1 MSKYKKIIVIGSGP
15 IIIGQACEF
24 DYSGTQALKA
34 LKEEGIKVILINS
47 NPATIMTDPDFS
59 YRTYIEPITFE
70 IVEQIIKKEK
80 PDAILPTMGGQTA
93 LNIAVELKE
102 SGILDKYGVEMIG
115 AKYESIKKAEDRILF
130 KKSMEKI
137 GLKVPPSF
145 YVSSVDEALKNYK
158 KIGFPLVIR
167 PSFTLGGTGGR
178 IVNNLKELKDAIENA
193 IKISPVGKALVEK
206 SLTGWK
212 EFELEVV
219 RDRNDNVIIVCS
231 IENIDPM
238 GIHTGDSITVAP
250 QQTLRDKEY
259 QDLRDASIEIMR
271 EIGVDT
277 GGSNIQFAV
286 SPDHKEFYVIEMN
299 PRVSRSSALASKAT
313 GFPIARIAAKLA
325 IGYTLDRLKNEI
337 TKITPSSFEPALD
350 YVAVKIPK
358 FAFEKFKGVDPF
370 LSTQMK
376 SVGEVLAIGR
386 NFKEALL
393 KGIISLEDRWTGL
406 NSLVERWLSEGK
418 LKYSEVKN
426 YLEENLKSFS
436 PYRIW
441 LIADALRWGFSV
453 EKIYELTKIDPFFID
468 QIKQIIEQED
478 EIVRKTIGRLK
489 KEDIQKTK
497 EFGFSDK
504 RISELLELSEESI
517 REIRKELGIKP
528 CFYMVDTCAG
538 EIPAK
543 TPYFYSTY
551 EKGKT
556 EEKPFGKKGIVIL
569 GAGPS
574 RIGQGIEFDYI
585 CVQGIFSIK
594 EENKKGILINSNP
607 ETVSTDFDIS
617 DRLYFEP
624 VEKERVLEILDF
636 EKPYGV
642 ILQFGGQTPLNMARD
657 IEKEGF
663 NILGTSSYQIERAED
678 RKLFNDLIEKLGLK
692 KPRGR
697 IVYDEKEAIETVK
710 EMGFPVLIRP
720 SYVLGGRA
728 MYIGYDME
736 DVKGFLKE
744 VFEVSKGTSV
754 LIDEFLIDAKE
765 FDVDAI
771 SDGKD
776 FYLCGIIEHIQE
788 AGIHSG
794 DSSMIFPPLYTPE
807 KILKEIEEI
816 AKLIAKELEI
826 KGFMNLQIALRDEDI
841 YILEVNPRASRTIP
855 FLSKAQGIP
864 FAKIATKIIVGKK
877 LKNYLKHR
885 KRIEYYAVKE
895 PVFSFSKLPGSDP
908 VLGPEMRSTGE
919 AMGIDKNAYSAFLKA
934 YFGAGW
940 KMNKGKK
947 VFISVR
953 DAHKPLILN
962 TAQIIK
968 KMGYSILATEG
979 TARYLRKHGI
989 KCKEVKKISEGFSE
1003 IINLI
1008 KKGEISA
1015 IINTPLRKNEVQDAK
1030 RIRWNAILYGIPCF
1044 TTVSEAKIFF
1054 EAMSRNKK
1062 IRIFRPLQN
1071 LNKK

>member
-1 MSKYKKIIVIGSGP
+1 MRHSYKKVLVIGSGP
-15 IIIGQACEF
+15 ITIGQACEF

-34 LKEEGIKVILINS
+34 LKEEGIKTILINS
-47 NPATIMTDPDFS
+47 NPATIMTDPEFS
-59 YRTYIEPITFE
+59 YKTYIEPITAE

-80 PDAILPTMGGQTA
+80 PDAILPTIGGQTA
-93 LNIAVELKE
+93 LNIAIELKE
-102 SGILDKYGVEMIG
+102 KGILDRYRVKLIG
-115 AKYESIKKAEDRILF
+115 ANYKSIKKAEDRILF

-145 YVSSVDEALKNYK
+145 YVSSLDEALKSYK

-178 IVNNLKELKDAIENA
+178 IVNNLREFREAVENA
-193 IKISPVGKALVEK
+193 IKISPVHKALIEK
-206 SLTGWK
+206 SLIGWK

-238 GIHTGDSITVAP
+238 GVHTGDSVTVAP

-313 GFPIARIAAKLA
+313 GFPIAKIATKLA
-325 IGYTLDRLKNEI
+325 IGYTIDQLKNEI
-337 TKITPSSFEPALD
+337 TRITPSSFEPSLD

-358 FAFEKFKGVDPF
+358 FAFEKFPGAEPY

-393 KGIISLEDRWTGL
+393 KGIISLEDKWTGL
-406 NSLVERWLSEGK
+406 NSLVEKWISEGK
-418 LKYSEVKN
+418 LKYSEVRD
-426 YLEENLKSFS
+426 YLEESLKKFT
-436 PYRIW
+436 PFRLW

-453 EKIYELTKIDPFFID
+453 EKIYELTGIDPFFIY
-468 QIKQIIEQED
+468 QIKEIVEQED
-478 EIVRKTIGRLK
+478 LIVSKTIGRLSE
-489 KEDIQKTK
+489 EDLRKTK
-497 EFGFSDK
+497 ELGFSDK
-504 RISELLELSEESI
+504 RISELLEISEDAVK
-517 REIRKELGIKP
+517 EIRREFKIKP

-538 EIPAK
+538 EFPAK

-551 EKGKT
+551 EKGKN
-556 EEKPFGKKGIVIL
+556 EVKPFGKNGVVIL

-585 CVQGIFSIK
+585 CVQGIFAIK
-594 EENKKGILINSNP
+594 EEGKKGILINSNP

-624 VEKERVLEILDF
+624 VEKEKIMEILEF
-636 EKPYGV
+636 EKPQGV
-642 ILQFGGQTPLNMARD
+642 ILQFGGQTPLNIAVD
-657 IEKEGF
+657 IEKEGYRV
-663 NILGTSSYQIERAED
+663 LGTSPHQIERAED
-678 RKLFNDLIEKLGLK
+678 RKHFSELIEKLGLK
-692 KPRGR
+692 KPRCR
-697 IVYDEKEAIETVK
+697 IVYDENEALKAVREI
-710 EMGFPVLIRP
+710 GFPVLIRP
-720 SYVLGGRA
+720 SFVLGGRA

-736 DVKGFLKE
+736 DVRGFLKE
-744 VFEVSKGTSV
+744 VFEISKGTSV

-771 SDGKD
+771 SDGRD
-776 FYLCGIIEHIQE
+776 FYLCGIIEHIHE
-788 AGIHSG
+788 AGVHSG

-807 KILKEIEEI
+807 RILKEIEEI
-816 AKLIAKELEI
+816 ARLIAKELEI
-826 KGFMNLQIALRDEDI
+826 KGFINLQIALRDEDI
-841 YILEVNPRASRTIP
+841 YILEVNPRASRTVP
-855 FLSKAQGIP
+855 FLSKAQKIP
-864 FAKIATKIIVGKK
+864 FARIATKVILGKK
-877 LKNYLKHR
+877 LRNYLKETG
-885 KRIEYYAVKE
+885 RITHYAVKE

-919 AMGIDKNAYSAFLKA
+919 AMGIDKSPYSAFLKA

-940 KMNKGKK
+940 KMNRGKK

-953 DAHKPLILN
+953 DAHKPLILQ
-962 TAQIIK
+962 TAEIIK
-968 KMGYSILATEG
+968 RMGFEILATEG
-979 TARYLRKHGI
+979 TASYLRKHNI
-989 KCKEVKKISEGFSE
+989 KCSNVKKISDGFNE
-1003 IINLI
+1003 IIEFI
-1008 KKGEISA
+1008 KKGEISI
-1015 IINTPLRKNEVQDAK
+1015 IINTPMRKNEIEDAK
-1030 RIRWNAILYGIPCF
+1030 KIRWNAILYGIPCF
-1044 TTVSEAKIFF
+1044 TTISEAKMFF
-1054 EAMSRNKK
+1054 EAIKRENELK
-1062 IRIFRPLQN
+1062 IFKPLQN
-1071 LNKK
+1071 LK

>member
-1 MSKYKKIIVIGSGP
+1 MSKYKKVLLIGSGP
-15 IIIGQACEF
+15 IVIGQACEF

-34 LKEEGIKVILINS
+34 LKEEEIKVILINS
-47 NPATIMTDPDFS
+47 NPATIMTDPEFS
-59 YRTYIEPITFE
+59 HKTYIEPIIPE
-70 IVEQIIKKEK
+70 IVEQVIEKER

-93 LNIAVELKE
+93 LNIAVLLKE
-102 SGILDKYGVEMIG
+102 KGILDKYGVKMIG
-115 AKYESIKKAEDRILF
+115 ASYESIKKAEDRILF

-145 YVSSVDEALKNYK
+145 YVSSIEEALKNYK

-178 IVNNLKELKDAIENA
+178 IVNNLKEFKEAVKNA
-193 IKISPVGKALVEK
+193 LKISPVEKALIEK
-206 SLTGWK
+206 SLIGWK

-219 RDRNDNVIIVCS
+219 RDKNDNVIIVCS

-238 GIHTGDSITVAP
+238 GVHTGDSITVAP

-286 SPDHKEFYVIEMN
+286 SPDHEEFYVIEMN

-313 GFPIARIAAKLA
+313 GFPIAKIAAKLA
-325 IGYTLDRLKNEI
+325 IGYTLDELKNEI
-337 TKITPSSFEPALD
+337 TKITPSSFEPTLD

-358 FAFEKFKGVDPF
+358 FAFEKFPGADPY

-393 KGIISLEDRWTGL
+393 KGIISLEERWTGL
-406 NSLVERWLSEGK
+406 NSLVERWLSDGK
-418 LKYSEVKN
+418 LKYSEVRD
-426 YLEENLKSFS
+426 YLEENLKKFS
-436 PYRIW
+436 PYRMW

-453 EKIYELTKIDPFFID
+453 ERIYELTKIDPFFIE
-468 QIKQIIEQED
+468 QIKDIVLQED
-478 EIVRKTIGRLK
+478 EIVKKTIGRLT
-489 KEDIQKTK
+489 KEDIHRTK
-497 EFGFSDK
+497 ELGFSDK

-517 REIRKELGIKP
+517 KEIRRELKIRP

-538 EIPAK
+538 EFPAK

-551 EKGKT
+551 EKGKN
-556 EEKPFGKKGIVIL
+556 EAKLFGKKGVVIL

-585 CVQGIFSIK
+585 CVQGIFAIK
-594 EENKKGILINSNP
+594 EEDKKGILINSNP

-624 VEKERVLEILDF
+624 IEKERVLEILDF
-636 EKPYGV
+636 ENPYGV
-642 ILQFGGQTPLNMARD
+642 ILQFGGQTPLNLARE

-663 NILGTSSYQIERAED
+663 NILGTSPSQIERAED
-678 RKLFNDLIEKLGLK
+678 RRFFSELIEKLGLK
-692 KPRGR
+692 KPRCR
-697 IVYDEKEAIETVK
+697 IAYDEKEAIEAIG
-710 EMGFPVLIRP
+710 EIGFPVLIRP

-728 MYIGYDME
+728 MYIAYDME

-754 LIDEFLIDAKE
+754 LIDEFLQDAKE

-771 SDGKD
+771 FDGKD
-776 FYLCGIIEHIQE
+776 FYLCGIIEHIHE

-807 KILKEIEEI
+807 RILKEIEEI
-816 AKLIAKELEI
+816 ARLIAKELEI
-826 KGFMNLQIALRDEDI
+826 KGFINLQIALRDEDI
-841 YILEVNPRASRTIP
+841 YILEVNPRASRTVP

-864 FAKIATKIIVGKK
+864 FAKIGAKVILGKK
-877 LKNYLKHR
+877 LKNYLRDRKEIKH
-885 KRIEYYAVKE
+885 YSVKE
-895 PVFSFSKLPGSDP
+895 PVFSFSKLPGTDP
-908 VLGPEMRSTGE
+908 LLGPEMRSTGE
-919 AMGIDKNAYSAFLKA
+919 AMGTDKNPYSAFLKA
-934 YFGAGW
+934 YTGAGW

-947 VFISVR
+947 IFISVR
-953 DAHKPLILN
+953 DAHKPLILKI
-962 TAQIIK
+962 AEIIK
-968 KMGYSILATEG
+968 NMGYEILATEG
-979 TARYLRKHGI
+979 TANYLKKHGI
-989 KCKEVKKISEGFSE
+989 ECREVRKISEGFNE
-1003 IINLI
+1003 IIELI
-1008 KKGEISA
+1008 RKGEISA
-1015 IINTPLRKNEVQDAK
+1015 IVNTPLRKNEIQDAK

-1044 TTVSEAKIFF
+1044 TTISQAGIFF
-1054 EAMSRNKK
+1054 EAIKRVKQLKLFKPLCK
-1062 IRIFRPLQN
+1062 I
-1071 LNKK
+1071 

>member
-1 MSKYKKIIVIGSGP
+1 MQKYKKVLLIGSGP

-24 DYSGTQALKA
+24 DYSGTQALKS
-34 LKEEGIKVILINS
+34 LKEEGIKVILVNS
-47 NPATIMTDPDFS
+47 NPATIMTDPEFA
-59 YRTYIEPITFE
+59 YRTYIEPITSE
-70 IVEQIIKKEK
+70 IVEEVIKKER

-102 SGILDKYGVEMIG
+102 KGILDRYSLKLIG

-130 KKSMEKI
+130 KKSMERI
-137 GLKVPPSF
+137 GLRVPPSF
-145 YVSSVDEALKNYK
+145 YVSSINEAIKNYK
-158 KIGFPLVIR
+158 RIGFPLVIR

-178 IVNNLKELKDAIENA
+178 IVNNLKELKEAVSNA
-193 IKISPVGKALVEK
+193 IKISPVGKVLIEK
-206 SLTGWK
+206 SLIGWK

-219 RDRNDNVIIVCS
+219 RDKNDNVIIVCS

-238 GIHTGDSITVAP
+238 GVHTGDSITVAP

-313 GFPIARIAAKLA
+313 GFPIAKIAAKLA
-325 IGYTLDRLKNEI
+325 IGYTLDKLTNEI
-337 TKITPSSFEPALD
+337 TKITPSSFEPSLD
-350 YVAVKIPK
+350 YTAVKIPK
-358 FAFEKFKGVDPF
+358 FAFEKFPGVGPF
-370 LSTQMK
+370 LTTQMK
-376 SVGEVLAIGR
+376 SVGEILAIGR

-393 KGIISLEDRWTGL
+393 KGIISLEERWTGL
-406 NSLVERWLSEGK
+406 NSLVERWISEGR
-418 LKYSEVKN
+418 LKYREVKD
-426 YLEENLKSFS
+426 YLEENLRKFS

-441 LIADALRWGFSV
+441 LIADALRWGFGV
-453 EKIYELTKIDPFFID
+453 ERIYDLTGIDPFFID

-478 EIVRKTIGRLK
+478 EIVKKTIGRLS
-489 KEDIQKTK
+489 KEEIQRTK

-517 REIRKELGIKP
+517 KEIRNELKIKP

-538 EIPAK
+538 EFPAK

-551 EKGKT
+551 EKGKN
-556 EEKPFGKKGIVIL
+556 EAKPSGKKGVVII

-585 CVQGIFSIK
+585 CVQGIFAIK
-594 EENKKGILINSNP
+594 EEGKKGILINSNP

-617 DRLYFEP
+617 DKLYFEP
-624 VEKERVLEILDF
+624 IEKERIIEILDF

-642 ILQFGGQTPLNMARD
+642 ILQFGGQTPLNLARE

-663 NILGTSSYQIERAED
+663 NVLGTSPYQIERAED
-678 RKLFNDLIEKLGLK
+678 RKYFSELIEKMGLK
-692 KPRGR
+692 KPRCR
-697 IVYDEKEAIETVK
+697 IAYDEREALEAIK
-710 EMGFPVLIRP
+710 EIGFPILIRP
-720 SYVLGGRA
+720 SFVLGGRA

-771 SDGKD
+771 SDGED
-776 FYLCGIIEHIQE
+776 FYLCGIIEHIHE
-788 AGIHSG
+788 AGVHSG
-794 DSSMIFPPLYTPE
+794 DSSMIFPPLYTPDR
-807 KILKEIEEI
+807 ISKEIEEI
-816 AKLIAKELEI
+816 ARVIAKKLEI
-826 KGFMNLQIALRDEDI
+826 KGFINLQIALRDEDI
-841 YILEVNPRASRTIP
+841 YILEVNPRASRTVP

-864 FAKIATKIIVGKK
+864 FARIATKVILGKK
-877 LKNYLKHR
+877 LKNYSKY
-885 KRIEYYAVKE
+885 KKKIKYYSVKE
-895 PVFSFSKLPGSDP
+895 PVFSFSKLPGTDP

-919 AMGIDKNAYSAFLKA
+919 TMGIDKSPFSAFLKA

-940 KMNKGKK
+940 KMNKGKR

-962 TAQIIK
+962 IAEIIK
-968 KMGYSILATEG
+968 NTKFKILATEG
-979 TARYLRKHGI
+979 TAGYLKKHGI
-989 KCKEVKKISEGFSE
+989 ECKEVKKISEGFNE
-1003 IINLI
+1003 IIDLMR
-1008 KKGEISA
+1008 KGEISA
-1015 IINTPLRKNEVQDAK
+1015 IINTPLRKDEIEDAK
-1030 RIRWNAILYGIPCF
+1030 KIRWNAILYGIPCF

-1054 EAMSRNKK
+1054 EAMNKNSVIK
-1062 IRIFRPLQN
+1062 IFKPLQN
-1071 LNKK
+1071 LK

>member
-1 MSKYKKIIVIGSGP
+1 MRHSYKKVLVIGSGP
-15 IIIGQACEF
+15 ITIGQACEF

-34 LKEEGIKVILINS
+34 LKEEGIKTILVNS
-47 NPATIMTDPDFS
+47 NPATIMTDPEFS
-59 YRTYIEPITFE
+59 YKTYIEPITAD

-93 LNIAVELKE
+93 LNIAIELKE
-102 SGILDKYGVEMIG
+102 KGILDRYRVKLIG
-115 AKYESIKKAEDRILF
+115 ANYESIKKAEDRILF

-145 YVSSVDEALKNYK
+145 YVSSLNEALKNYK

-178 IVNNLKELKDAIENA
+178 IVNNLEEFREAVLNA
-193 IKISPVGKALVEK
+193 IKISPVHKALIEK
-206 SLTGWK
+206 SLIGWK

-219 RDRNDNVIIVCS
+219 RDKNDNVIIVCS

-238 GIHTGDSITVAP
+238 GVHTGDSITVAP

-259 QDLRDASIEIMR
+259 QDLRDASIEIIR

-313 GFPIARIAAKLA
+313 GFPIAKIATKLA
-325 IGYTLDRLKNEI
+325 VGYTLDQLKNEI
-337 TKITPSSFEPALD
+337 TGITPSSFEPALD

-358 FAFEKFKGVDPF
+358 FAFEKFPGAEPY

-393 KGIISLEDRWTGL
+393 KGIISLEDKWTGL
-406 NSLVERWLSEGK
+406 NSLVEKWISEGK
-418 LKYSEVKN
+418 LKYSEVRD
-426 YLEENLKSFS
+426 YLEENLIKFT
-436 PYRIW
+436 PYRLW
-441 LIADALRWGFSV
+441 LIADALRWGFGV
-453 EKIYELTKIDPFFID
+453 ERIYELTGIDPFFIH
-468 QIKQIIEQED
+468 QIKEIVEQED
-478 EIVRKTIGRLK
+478 RIVSKTIGRLN
-489 KEDIQKTK
+489 KEDLRKTK

-504 RISELLELSEESI
+504 RISELLEISENAV
-517 REIRKELGIKP
+517 REIRKEFEIKP

-538 EIPAK
+538 EFPAR

-551 EKGKT
+551 EKGRN
-556 EEKPFGKKGIVIL
+556 EARPFGKKSVVII

-585 CVQGIFSIK
+585 CVQGIFAIK
-594 EENKKGILINSNP
+594 EEGRKGILINSNP

-624 VEKERVLEILDF
+624 VERERIIEILEF
-636 EKPYGV
+636 EKPHGV
-642 ILQFGGQTPLNMARD
+642 ILQFGGQTPLNIAKD

-663 NILGTSSYQIERAED
+663 RVLGTSPQQIERSED
-678 RKLFNDLIEKLGLK
+678 RKYFSELVEKLGLK
-692 KPRGR
+692 KPRCR
-697 IVYDEKEAIETVK
+697 IVYDEKEAFKAVK
-710 EMGFPVLIRP
+710 EIGFPVLIRP
-720 SYVLGGRA
+720 SFVLGGRA

-744 VFEVSKGTSV
+744 VFEISKGTSV

-771 SDGKD
+771 SDGRD
-776 FYLCGIIEHIQE
+776 FYLCGIIEHIHE
-788 AGIHSG
+788 AGVHSG

-807 KILKEIEEI
+807 RILKEIEEI
-816 AKLIAKELEI
+816 ARLIAKELEI
-826 KGFMNLQIALRDEDI
+826 KGFINLQIALRDEDI

-855 FLSKAQGIP
+855 FLSKAQKIP
-864 FAKIATKIIVGKK
+864 FARVATKVILGKK
-877 LKNYLKHR
+877 LRNYLKERREIKH
-885 KRIEYYAVKE
+885 YAVKE

-919 AMGIDKNAYSAFLKA
+919 AMGIDKSPYSAFLKA

-953 DAHKPLILN
+953 DAHKPMILKI
-962 TAQIIK
+962 AEFIK
-968 KMGYSILATEG
+968 RMGFEILATEG
-979 TARYLRKHGI
+979 TANYLRKHNI
-989 KCKEVKKISEGFSE
+989 RCSDVKKISDGFNE
-1003 IINLI
+1003 IIEFI
-1008 KKGEISA
+1008 KKGEISV
-1015 IINTPLRKNEVQDAK
+1015 IINTPMRKNEIEDAK
-1030 RIRWNAILYGIPCF
+1030 KIRWNAILYGIPCF
-1044 TTVSEAKIFF
+1044 TTISEAEVFF
-1054 EAMSRNKK
+1054 ESLNKVNK
-1062 IRIFRPLQN
+1062 LEIFKPLQS
-1071 LNKK
+1071 LR